1 MSEQRRGER
10 RPTET
15 EKQIIYGQPETAQE
29 LVHKYGTYEIQ
40 PTQDSDN
47 EFPQIATGLPKKK
60 PKSRNKSTS
69 VGKS

>member
-1 MSEQRRGER
+1 MSEKRKCRQ

-47 EFPQIATGLPKKK
+47 EFPQIATGLPKEKARQK
-60 PKSRNKSTS
+60 HE
-69 VGKS
+69 

>member
-1 MSEQRRGER
+1 MSEHRREAQ

-29 LVHKYGTYEIQ
+29 MVHKYGTYEIQ

-47 EFPQIATGLPKKK
+47 KFPQIATGLPKKK
-60 PKSRNKSTS
+60 AEKQE
-69 VGKS
+69 

>member
-1 MSEQRRGER
+1 MSEHRRETQ

-15 EKQIIYGQPETAQE
+15 EKQIIYGQPETVQE

-60 PKSRNKSTS
+60 TEKQE
-69 VGKS
+69 

>member
-1 MSEQRRGER
+1 MSEHRRETQ

-15 EKQIIYGQPETAQE
+15 DKQIIYGQPETAQE

-60 PKSRNKSTS
+60 AEKQE
-69 VGKS
+69 